1 MRYALVA
8 LAGLAAAIAPAAGA
22 VTVQVGVSESF
33 QEKLE
38 DDYGLREIEI
48 LQQNLTRKVERA
60 FEKAGVKAERVV
72 ITIED
77 ARPNRPT
84 FQQLGDK
91 VGLDPI
97 RSFGTG
103 GAKVTGV
110 AYDAAG
116 NEVGRQEYRWYE
128 TDIRQSYGVSTWH
141 DANYAF
147 TRFANKFAD
156 KLA

>member
-8 LAGLAAAIAPAAGA
+8 LAGFAAAFAPAAGA
-22 VTVQVGVSESF
+22 MTVQVGVSDAF

-38 DDYGLREIEI
+38 DDYGVRETEI
-48 LQQNLTRKVERA
+48 LQESLTHKIERA

-116 NEVGRQEYRWYE
+116 AEIGRQEYDWYE
-128 TDIRQSYGVSTWH
+128 TDIRQSFGVSTWY
-141 DANYAF
+141 DASYAF
-147 TRFANKFAD
+147 GRFATRFAKS
-156 KLA
+156 LT

>member
-8 LAGLAAAIAPAAGA
+8 LAGFAAALAPAAGA
-22 VTVQVGVSESF
+22 VTVQVGMSDKF

-38 DDYGLREIEI
+38 DDYGLRETEI
-48 LQQNLTRKVERA
+48 LQENLTRKIERA
-60 FEKAGVKAERVV
+60 FDKAGVKAERVV

-110 AYDAAG
+110 AFDAAG
-116 NEVGRQEYRWYE
+116 NEIGRQEYDWYE
-128 TDIRQSYGVSTWH
+128 TDIRQAYGVTTWH
-141 DANYAF
+141 DASYAF
-147 TRFANKFAD
+147 SRFATRFAKS
-156 KLA
+156 LT